1 MLSRILKI
9 LLVSSEYDLYIME
22 EEGLISDRI
31 SDDYALL
38 HLTNAPIVTRVS
50 TAKEAIKLIQKKH
63 FDLVVTG
70 IRVGKKTNIYKMAMR
85 IKELSPSLP
94 IAILT
99 SETGRLSSISKMKCP
114 SNVDKV
120 FFWHGD
126 ARLFL
131 AIIKYFE
138 DILNAPHDCLEEN
151 ARVIILVEDSP
162 QFYSTYLPLIYT
174 EILEQTRSLIAEGAS
189 DEEKVL
195 RMTSRPKI
203 LLAETYEEAVTLYKK
218 YHDNVLGIISDRRF
232 PKAGEPDIEAG
243 FAFTKLVKKD
253 NPNIPV
259 LLQSKDSI
267 QAYRAASLGASFA
280 DKNSPHLLQEL
291 RKFILNHF
299 GFGDFIFY
307 LPNGKEVGRARN
319 RREMERVLDS
329 VPDESIVFHG
339 KKNHFSHWLFA
350 RGEFGLAAEL
360 RPMKYSD
367 FKSTDDIRNKIKGG
381 LELARKKRR
390 KARISQFSERDF
402 ELTTPFIRFGGGSI
416 GGKGRGIAFM
426 SKLLMR
432 PDIEERLSKYNIY
445 VPQTAALGTEVF
457 DRFLEKN
464 HLYKIAMEEKTDS
477 VIASA
482 FLEAELGTKLVGELA
497 AFLKKITQP
506 LAIRSSSL
514 SEDSL
519 SQPFAGLYAT
529 YLIPNN
535 QTNFEER
542 LRQFLSAIKLVYAST
557 FFSNPKAYMEA
568 NGIAV
573 ESEKMAVI
581 IQQVAGHAHGH
592 YFYPDIAGV
601 AQSYNFFPVGYLK
614 PEDGVSQLV
623 MGLGTTAMRG
633 EKALRFSPKYPNI
646 LPQYS
651 KTKDILMNSQRMFDA
666 IDLHRA
672 DRALSTNEH
681 GTLASLELKR
691 AEKNGPLP
699 RLGAVYSP
707 EDDVIYEGTLR
718 DGQRILTFKRILS
731 GSEYPIPKI
740 IESVLEI
747 GSSGMGCPVE
757 VEYAA
762 NLSKDG
768 SPASFAFLQ
777 IRPLVTGE
785 EAEEVCIDRTDDK
798 RCLLLSN
805 KAMGNGLFDNIKH
818 LIFVKREDFDI
829 KKTSEIA
836 AEIGKLNTTMISKGL
851 NYILIGFGRW
861 GTANPLL
868 GIPVSYS
875 QISHAKVI
883 CEISTEELNVEP
895 SQGTHFF
902 HNIASCRIGYISI
915 DMTDKQNKLD
925 WEWLNSQKVVKELDY
940 VKMIKLRKPLITKI
954 DGRSGS
960 GVILKPKAI

>member
-1 MLSRILKI
+1 
-9 LLVSSEYDLYIME
+9 
-22 EEGLISDRI
+22 
-31 SDDYALL
+31 
-38 HLTNAPIVTRVS
+38 
-50 TAKEAIKLIQKKH
+50 
-63 FDLVVTG
+63 
-70 IRVGKKTNIYKMAMR
+70 
-85 IKELSPSLP
+85 
-94 IAILT
+94 
-99 SETGRLSSISKMKCP
+99 
-114 SNVDKV
+114 
-120 FFWHGD
+120 
-126 ARLFL
+126 
-131 AIIKYFE
+131 
-138 DILNAPHDCLEEN
+138 
-151 ARVIILVEDSP
+151 
-162 QFYSTYLPLIYT
+162 
-174 EILEQTRSLIAEGAS
+174 
-189 DEEKVL
+189 
-195 RMTSRPKI
+195 MTSRPQI
-203 LLAETYEEAVTLYKK
+203 LLAETYEEAVDLYKR

-232 PKAGEPDIEAG
+232 PKDGEPDIEAG
-243 FAFTKLVKKD
+243 FTYTELVKKD

-259 LLQSKDSI
+259 LLQSKDSV

-291 RKFILNHF
+291 RKFILNNF

-319 RREMERVLDS
+319 RREMERILDS
-329 VPDESIVFHG
+329 MPDESIEFHG
-339 KKNHFSHWLFA
+339 RRNHFSHWLFA
-350 RGEFGLAAEL
+350 RGEFELAAEL

-367 FKSTDDIRNKIKGG
+367 FETTDDIRHRIKRG

-390 KARISQFSERDF
+390 EARISQFSERDF
-402 ELTTPFIRFGGGSI
+402 ELTTPFIRFGEGSI

-426 SKLLMR
+426 SKLLTK

-445 VPQTAALGTEVF
+445 VPQTAAIGTEVF

-464 HLYKIAMEEKTDS
+464 HLHKVAMEEKNDS
-477 VIASA
+477 AIASA
-482 FLEAELGTKLVGELA
+482 FLEAELGTKLVGALA
-497 AFLKKITQP
+497 SFLKKITQP
-506 LAIRSSSL
+506 LAVRSSSL

-542 LRQFLSAIKLVYAST
+542 LRQFLSAIKLVFAST

-581 IQQVAGHAHGH
+581 IQQVAGQVHGQ
-592 YFYPDIAGV
+592 YFYPDVAGV

-614 PEDGVSQLV
+614 PEDGVAQLV

-651 KTKDILMNSQRMFDA
+651 KTKDILMNSQRKFDGV
-666 IDLHRA
+666 DLHRA
-672 DRALSTNEH
+672 DRALSLNEA
-681 GTLASLELKR
+681 GTLASLPLEI
-691 AEKNGPLP
+691 AEKDGPLA

-718 DGQRILTFKRILS
+718 DGQRVLTFKRLLS
-731 GSEYPIPKI
+731 GSEYPLAKI
-740 IESVLEI
+740 IEAMLEI

-757 VEYAA
+757 IEYAA
-762 NLSKDG
+762 NLSKKG
-768 SPASFAFLQ
+768 TPASFAFLQ

-785 EAEEVCIDRTDDK
+785 EAEEVCIDRKDNK

-805 KAMGNGLFDNIKH
+805 RAMGNGLFDTINN
-818 LIFVKREDFDI
+818 LIFVKQECFDI
-829 KKTSEIA
+829 EKTSEIA
-836 AEIGKLNTTMISKGL
+836 AEIGKLNADMISKGL
-851 NYILIGFGRW
+851 NYVLFGFGRW

-915 DMTDKQNKLD
+915 DMTDEENKLD
-925 WEWLNSQKVVKELDY
+925 WDWLNSQKVTQELDY
-940 VKMIKLRKPLITKI
+940 VKLIRMDKPFITKI
-954 DGRSGS
+954 DGRTGK
-960 GVILKPKAI
+960 GVILKP